1 MRIKPGW
8 RKTAK
13 RTGSA
18 IAWTQPP
25 PDFSV
30 VEISELCI
38 ALTSVSVEFLLP
50 AANFKDFFFFFDVD
64 HCKVFS
70 EFVTILLLF
79 YVLDFW
85 LQGMRDRS
93 SLTRD

>member
-1 MRIKPGW
+1 M
-8 RKTAK
+8 
-13 RTGSA
+13 
-18 IAWTQPP
+18 QP
-25 PDFSV
+25 
-30 VEISELCI
+30 ILKI
-38 ALTSVSVEFLLP
+38 
-50 AANFKDFFFFFDVD
+50 FFFFDVD